1 MDNGGTVWCGF
12 FCPLRRHTDDSAVT
26 NAKKLDSPRSI
37 KREPWSTIARSM
49 LLANRNENNENIF
62 RGIIWN
68 LKLFLF
74 GKMIEIKM

>member
-1 MDNGGTVWCGF
+1 M
-12 FCPLRRHTDDSAVT
+12 
-26 NAKKLDSPRSI
+26 
-37 KREPWSTIARSM
+37 IARSM

-68 LKLFLF
+68 LKLILF

>member
-1 MDNGGTVWCGF
+1 MIV
-12 FCPLRRHTDDSAVT
+12 
-26 NAKKLDSPRSI
+26 
-37 KREPWSTIARSM
+37 RSM